1 MVFLWGIMMYMNT
14 ILKRVIMF
22 LIVVI
27 IFAGLLLNYIYRSS
41 KADRITTNEEYL
53 EQLKNASAGKNLPG
67 NVNPTLAIQKERGPI
82 ETIFESFFSFFDQQ

>member
-1 MVFLWGIMMYMNT
+1 MYMNT
-14 ILKRVIMF
+14 ILKRLIMF
-22 LIVVI
+22 LIVVT
-27 IFAGLLLNYIYRSS
+27 IFTGLLLNYIYRSS

>member
-1 MVFLWGIMMYMNT
+1 
-14 ILKRVIMF
+14 MF
-22 LIVVI
+22 LIVVT
-27 IFAGLLLNYIYRSS
+27 IFTGLLLNYIYRSS